1 MISKEQFVNLIEALE
16 NQHRIDVA
24 YANSLSTVLNSE
36 CNIYDNSVLSNSII
50 DLLRDYFPKQDGFC
64 EIEHYCY
71 YQNFG
76 RVETEEA
83 VIVET
88 AAELYNRLINNL

>member
-1 MISKEQFVNLIEALE
+1 MINKEQFVKLIDALNKQYVE
-16 NQHRIDVA
+16 DVA
-24 YANSLSTVLNSE
+24 YSNMLSAVLNVS
-36 CNIYDNSVLSNSII
+36 CNPYNNSILSNSII

-71 YQNFG
+71 YHNFG
-76 RVETEEA
+76 RVETDDE

-88 AAELYNRLINNL
+88 AEEFY